1 MSPGSALIFMGS
13 SYHGGGHN
21 SVPDSIRTMYSLFFT
36 RGTLRTE
43 ENQFLAIP
51 RSKVREMSPKMLDL
65 LGYRKPTTA
74 LGIVNNI
81 SPDEDIDGIWAEA
94 MQ

>member
-1 MSPGSALIFMGS
+1 
-13 SYHGGGHN
+13 
-21 SVPDSIRTMYSLFFT
+21 MYSLFFT

-81 SPDEDIDGIWAEA
+81 SPDEDVDGIWAEA

>member
-1 MSPGSALIFMGS
+1 
-13 SYHGGGHN
+13 
-21 SVPDSIRTMYSLFFT
+21 MYSLFFT

-51 RSKVREMSPKMLDL
+51 RSKAREMSPKMLDL

-81 SPDEDIDGIWAEA
+81 SPDEDVDGIWAEA

>member
-1 MSPGSALIFMGS
+1 M
-13 SYHGGGHN
+13 
-21 SVPDSIRTMYSLFFT
+21 PDSIRTMYSLFFT

-81 SPDEDIDGIWAEA
+81 SPEEDVDGIWAEA

>member
-1 MSPGSALIFMGS
+1 
-13 SYHGGGHN
+13 
-21 SVPDSIRTMYSLFFT
+21 MYSLFFT

-51 RSKVREMSPKMLDL
+51 RNKVREMSPKMLDL

-81 SPDEDIDGIWAEA
+81 SPDEDVDGIWEEA

>member
-1 MSPGSALIFMGS
+1 
-13 SYHGGGHN
+13 
-21 SVPDSIRTMYSLFFT
+21 MYSLFFT